1 MLSSGRDARE
11 CRVPLPE
18 EVRIGERAMCPSL
31 GSPDEGSLDSEVR
44 HVSSGEGSLHPPLLL
59 LLLLLF
65 L

>member
-1 MLSSGRDARE
+1 ML
-11 CRVPLPE
+11 LPE
-18 EVRIGERAMCPSL
+18 GVQIGERAMCPSL

-59 LLLLLF
+59 LLLLLLLLF